1 MVKAHKL
8 QTEVMMKKVNVFVV
22 LGLALAAAGANL
34 LTNGDFSSWSGST
47 QPDNWTVEDTTKA
60 LIDQSTDPVRSPL
73 YAVKITRLVEG
84 TGNNK
89 GLLQQVPVTAS
100 TEYTL
105 SAWYLDNNVNAGC
118 GLSITWRTAQ
128 DSFISN
134 SGTVYGD
141 SAIHTWQKVSKTGTA
156 PANAAKADI
165 LLRIYGFSGSPSG
178 GIVHL
183 DDAEFVVGAGGVGDR
198 PLARP
203 AAFDLAVNP
212 NPVAGAARISF
223 ALPRGGPATVQVY
236 DATGSL
242 RATPFSGTL
251 DRGEH
256 AIAWDGSDDTGLR
269 LAEGLYFLSL
279 ETDGGSSVQKVVVG
293 R

>member
-1 MVKAHKL
+1 M
-8 QTEVMMKKVNVFVV
+8 KVNVFVV
-22 LGLALAAAGANL
+22 LGLMLAAAGANL
-34 LTNGDFSSWSGST
+34 LTNGDFSTWTSPI
-47 QPDNWTVEDTTKA
+47 QPDNWTVEDSTKA
-60 LIDQSTDPVRSPL
+60 LVDRSADPVRSPM

-105 SAWYLDNNVNAGC
+105 SAWYLDNDVNAGC

-203 AAFDLAVNP
+203 ASFGLQVNP
-212 NPVAGAARISF
+212 NPVAGDARVSF
-223 ALPRGGPATVQVY
+223 ELPRAGQVLVQIY
-236 DATGSL
+236 DAAGSL
-242 RATPFSGTL
+242 RATPFSGAL
-251 DRGEH
+251 GAGGHD
-256 AIAWDGSDDTGLR
+256 IAWNGADDAGVR
-269 LAEGLYFLSL
+269 LADGLYFLSL
-279 ETDGGSSVQKVVVG
+279 GTEGSSSVQKLVIG
-293 R
+293 H